1 MKTAGTIRTASPPY
15 EHLAALTD
23 HNGIFEHASFDT
35 PRREHGYCVDDVA
48 RALIVVAREPQQ
60 TVELRTLAATYLR
73 FLESA
78 VRGDGLVHNRMNA
91 AGEWSDEP
99 AMGDWWGRLLWALG
113 TIAAQ
118 RGDPWTRARA
128 LRSFRIAA
136 RERSTSLR
144 TLAFAALGAA
154 EIVRV
159 RADDHIARTLL
170 REFIA
175 AVPVPTDPAWLW
187 PEARLSY
194 GNASIAEAL
203 IAAGHL
209 VGDVDAT
216 QLGLRMLRFLL
227 SIETAHDRFSV
238 TGTSG
243 RGPGEKGPSFDQ
255 QPIELAAFAD
265 ACATAYAVT
274 GDRAWLPPIALA
286 WHWFTGLNDSGTIM
300 FDDHTGSGFD
310 GLERGGRNENR
321 GAESTLAAL
330 STYQQAARHGEVTWP

>member
-1 MKTAGTIRTASPPY
+1 MMDPSPPY
-15 EHLAALTD
+15 EHLRALTD
-23 HNGIFEHASFDT
+23 HNGIFEHALLAM

-48 RALIVVAREPQQ
+48 RALIVVARERQQ
-60 TVELRTLAATYLR
+60 TVELRKLGAIYLR

-78 VRGDGLVHNRMNA
+78 VRADGLAHNRMSA
-91 AGEWSDEP
+91 DGEWSDDP

-128 LRSFRIAA
+128 LRTFRIAA

-170 REFIA
+170 REYIA
-175 AVPVPTDPAWLW
+175 AMPALPDATWLW
-187 PEARLSY
+187 PERRLSY

-203 IAAGHL
+203 IAAGNA
-209 VGDVDAT
+209 VEDADASAE
-216 QLGLRMLRFLL
+216 GLRMLEFLL
-227 SIETAHDRFSV
+227 SVETSDERFSV
-238 TGTSG
+238 TGTAG

-255 QPIELAAFAD
+255 QPLELAALAD

-274 GDRAWLPPIALA
+274 GDPVWLPPISLA
-286 WHWFTGLNDSGTIM
+286 WQWFTGLNDSGTVM
-300 FDDHTGSGFD
+300 FDDQTGAGFD
-310 GLERGGRNENR
+310 GLEHDGRNENR

-330 STYQQAARHGEVTWP
+330 STYQQALRHRVLTAT

>member
-1 MKTAGTIRTASPPY
+1 MMDPSPPY
-15 EHLAALTD
+15 EHLRALTD
-23 HNGIFEHASFDT
+23 HNGIFEHALLAT
-35 PRREHGYCVDDVA
+35 PRHEHGYCTDDVA
-48 RALIVVAREPQQ
+48 RALIVVARERQQ
-60 TVELRTLAATYLR
+60 TVELRKLAAIYLR

-78 VRGDGLVHNRMNA
+78 VRADGLAHNRMSA
-91 AGEWSDEP
+91 DGDWSDDP

-128 LRSFRIAA
+128 LRTFRIAA

-170 REFIA
+170 REYIA
-175 AVPVPTDPAWLW
+175 AMPALPDPTWVW
-187 PEARLSY
+187 PERRLSY

-203 IAAGHL
+203 IAAGNA
-209 VGDVDAT
+209 VDDADASAK
-216 QLGLRMLRFLL
+216 GLRMLGFLL
-227 SIETAHDRFSV
+227 SVETSDERFSV
-238 TGTSG
+238 TGTAG

-255 QPIELAAFAD
+255 QPLELAALAD

-274 GDRAWLPPIALA
+274 GDPVWAPPISLA
-286 WHWFTGLNDSGTIM
+286 WQWFTGLNDSGTVM
-300 FDDHTGSGFD
+300 FDDQTGAGFD
-310 GLERGGRNENR
+310 GLEHDGRNENR

-330 STYQQAARHGEVTWP
+330 STYQQALRHRVLTAT

>member
-1 MKTAGTIRTASPPY
+1 MMDPSPPY
-15 EHLAALTD
+15 EHLHALTD
-23 HNGIFEHASFDT
+23 HNGIFEHALLAM
-35 PRREHGYCVDDVA
+35 PRREHGYCTDDVA
-48 RALIVVAREPQQ
+48 RALIVVARERQQ
-60 TVELRTLAATYLR
+60 TVELRKLGAIYLR

-78 VRGDGLVHNRMNA
+78 VRADGLAHNRMSA
-91 AGEWSDEP
+91 DGDWSDNP

-128 LRSFRIAA
+128 LRTFRIAA

-159 RADDHIARTLL
+159 HADDHIARTLL
-170 REFIA
+170 REYIA
-175 AVPVPTDPAWLW
+175 AMPALPDATWLW
-187 PEARLSY
+187 PERRLCY

-203 IAAGHL
+203 IAAGNA
-209 VGDVDAT
+209 VEDADASAK
-216 QLGLRMLRFLL
+216 GLRMLEFLL
-227 SIETAHDRFSV
+227 SVETSDERFSV
-238 TGTSG
+238 TGTAG

-255 QPIELAAFAD
+255 QPLELAALAD

-274 GDRAWLPPIALA
+274 GDPVWLPPISLA
-286 WHWFTGLNDSGTIM
+286 WQWFTGLNDSGTVM
-300 FDDHTGSGFD
+300 FDDQTGAGFD
-310 GLERGGRNENR
+310 GLERDGRNENR

-330 STYQQAARHGEVTWP
+330 STYQQALRHRVLTAT

>member
-1 MKTAGTIRTASPPY
+1 MDPSPPY
-15 EHLAALTD
+15 AHLRALTD
-23 HNGIFEHASFDT
+23 HNGIFEHALLAM
-35 PRREHGYCVDDVA
+35 PRREHGYCTDDVA
-48 RALIVVAREPQQ
+48 RALIVVARERQQ
-60 TVELRTLAATYLR
+60 TVELRKLGAIYLR

-78 VRGDGLVHNRMNA
+78 VRADGLAHNRMSA
-91 AGEWSDEP
+91 DGEWSDDP

-128 LRSFRIAA
+128 LRTFRIAA

-170 REFIA
+170 REYIA
-175 AVPVPTDPAWLW
+175 AMPALPDPTWVW
-187 PEARLSY
+187 PERRLSY

-203 IAAGHL
+203 IAAGNA
-209 VGDVDAT
+209 VEDADASAK
-216 QLGLRMLRFLL
+216 GLRMLGFLL
-227 SIETAHDRFSV
+227 SVETSDERFSV
-238 TGTSG
+238 TGTAG

-255 QPIELAAFAD
+255 QPLELAALAD

-274 GDRAWLPPIALA
+274 GDPVWAPPISLA
-286 WHWFTGLNDSGTIM
+286 WQWFTGLNDSGTVM
-300 FDDHTGSGFD
+300 FDDQTGAGFD
-310 GLERGGRNENR
+310 GLEHDGRNENR

-330 STYQQAARHGEVTWP
+330 STYQQALRHRVLTAT